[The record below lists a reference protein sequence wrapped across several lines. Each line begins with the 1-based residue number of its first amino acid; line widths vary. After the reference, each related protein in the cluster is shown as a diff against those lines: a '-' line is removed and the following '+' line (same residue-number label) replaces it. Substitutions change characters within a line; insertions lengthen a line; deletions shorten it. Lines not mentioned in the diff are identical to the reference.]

1 MNYEVKRIGK
11 CIECQQDTVTYLGT
25 YEGIVEQEA
34 IDKAIDEWMYDEF
47 GQVGALREDEIVKEE
62 KFLNAK
68 FIASE
73 VKQ

>member
-11 CIECQQDTVTYLGT
+11 CIECYQDVVSYLGD
-25 YEGIVEQEA
+25 YEAETQQEA
-34 IDKAIDEWMYDEF
+34 IDKAIKDWMYIQF
-47 GQVGALREDEIVKEE
+47 GQAGALVENDIAREER
-62 KFLNAK
+62 FLNAK